1 MVVWLQFTACTA
13 VIVYAGSRLSKYG
26 DIIAEKTG
34 LGRLWVG
41 ALLLA
46 AVTSLPELVS
56 GVAAVTVFD
65 LPDIAVGGVLGSCMF
80 NLLILSLVDAMTG
93 RKPIYTGVNEG
104 HVISAGFG
112 VLLLGLIAVN
122 IYLGGTFPA
131 VGWICVFSFVYFA
144 LYVVAMRVLFL
155 YNKRRIA
162 AVVREMAEELRY
174 RDVTAK
180 RAYALYAVNA
190 VVIVLAA
197 AYLPH
202 LGERIAAMTGFGQT
216 FVGSFFIAL
225 STSLPELVVTVAAI
239 RLGAVDLALGN
250 LFGSNLF
257 NIAILAVEDFL
268 YFKGPLLGA
277 ASDAHVVTAGVAIAM
292 TAAAIVGL
300 TYRTI
305 KRPFFLAWDS
315 MGILGLYFMGQVI
328 LYVLK

>member
-1 MVVWLQFTACTA
+1 MQFTACTA

-122 IYLGGTFPA
+122 IYLGGTFPT
-131 VGWICVFSFVYFA
+131 VGWICVFSFAYFA
-144 LYVVAMRVLFL
+144 LYVVAMRVVFL

-162 AVVREMAEELRY
+162 AVVKEMAEELRY

-277 ASDAHVVTAGVAIAM
+277 ASDAHVVTAGAAIAM

>member
-1 MVVWLQFTACTA
+1 MQFIACTA

-34 LGRLWVG
+34 LGRMWVG

-80 NLLILSLVDAMTG
+80 NLLILSLIDAMTG

-112 VLLLGLIAVN
+112 VLLLGLVAVN
-122 IYLGGTFPA
+122 IYLGGTFPT
-131 VGWICVFSFVYFA
+131 VGWICVFSFAYFA

-162 AVVREMAEELRY
+162 AVVKEMAEELRY

-190 VVIVLAA
+190 VVIVPAA

-257 NIAILAVEDFL
+257 NIAVLAIEDFL

-300 TYRTI
+300 TYRVI

>member
-1 MVVWLQFTACTA
+1 LQFIACTA

-80 NLLILSLVDAMTG
+80 NLLILSLIDAMTG

-122 IYLGGTFPA
+122 VYLGGTFPT
-131 VGWICVFSFVYFA
+131 VGWICVFSFAYFA
-144 LYVVAMRVLFL
+144 LYVVAMRVVFL

-174 RDVTAK
+174 RDVTAT
-180 RAYALYAVNA
+180 RAYALYVVNA

-202 LGERIAAMTGFGQT
+202 LGERIAAITGFGQT

-225 STSLPELVVTVAAI
+225 STSLPELVVTVAAV

-257 NIAILAVEDFL
+257 NVAVLAIEDFL

-315 MGILGLYFMGQVI
+315 MGILALYFIGQVI
-328 LYVLK
+328 LYVLE

>member
-1 MVVWLQFTACTA
+1 LVVWLQFTACTA

-174 RDVTAK
+174 RDVTAT

>member
-1 MVVWLQFTACTA
+1 MAVWLQFIACTA

-34 LGRLWVG
+34 LGRLWIG

-56 GVAAVTVFD
+56 GAAAVTIFD

-80 NLLILSLVDAMTG
+80 NLLILSLIDVMTG

-104 HVISAGFG
+104 HVLSAGFG
-112 VLLLGLIAVN
+112 VLLLGLIVVN
-122 IYLGGTFPA
+122 IYVGGAFPS
-131 VGWICVFSFVYFA
+131 VGWVCVFSFVYFA

-162 AVVREMAEELRY
+162 AVVKKMAEELRY
-174 RDVTAK
+174 RDVTAA
-180 RAYALYAVNA
+180 RAYSLFAVNA
-190 VVIVLAA
+190 VVIVAA
-197 AYLPH
+197 AAFLPH
-202 LGERIAAMTGFGQT
+202 LGERIAAMTGLGQT
-216 FVGSFFIAL
+216 FVGSFFIAF
-225 STSLPELVVTVAAI
+225 STSLPELVVTIAAI

-257 NIAILAVEDFL
+257 NIAVLAIEDFL
-268 YFKGPLLGA
+268 YVKGPLLA
-277 ASDAHVVTAGVAIAM
+277 QASDVHVVTAGVAIAM
-292 TAAAIVGL
+292 TATAIVGL

-315 MGILGLYFMGQVI
+315 MGILGLYFIGHVI
-328 LYVLK
+328 LYVLR

>member
-1 MVVWLQFTACTA
+1 LQFTACTA

-122 IYLGGTFPA
+122 IYLGGTFPT
-131 VGWICVFSFVYFA
+131 VGWICVFSFAYFA
-144 LYVVAMRVLFL
+144 LYVVAMRVVFL

-162 AVVREMAEELRY
+162 AVVKEMAEELRY

-277 ASDAHVVTAGVAIAM
+277 ASDAHVVTAGAAIAM

>member
-1 MVVWLQFTACTA
+1 MAVWLQFIACTG

-34 LGRLWVG
+34 LGRLWIG

-46 AVTSLPELVS
+46 AVTSLPELIS
-56 GVAAVTVFD
+56 GVAAVTIFD
-65 LPDIAVGGVLGSCMF
+65 LADIAVGGVLGSCMF
-80 NLLILSLVDAMTG
+80 NILILSLVDAMTG

-122 IYLGGTFPA
+122 VYVGGVFPT
-131 VGWICVFSFVYFA
+131 VGWICVFSFLYFA
-144 LYVVAMRVLFL
+144 LYVVAMRVVFL

-174 RDVTAK
+174 EDVTAA
-180 RAYALYAVNA
+180 RAYALYGVNA
-190 VVIVLAA
+190 VLIVAVA

-202 LGERIAAMTGFGQT
+202 IGERIAAMTGFGQT

-257 NIAILAVEDFL
+257 NIAVLAIEDFL
-268 YFKGPLLGA
+268 YTKGPLLAA
-277 ASDAHVVTAGVAIAM
+277 ASPNHVVTAGAAIAM

-315 MGILGLYFMGQVI
+315 MGILALYFVGQVI
-328 LYVLK
+328 LYVLR

>member
-1 MVVWLQFTACTA
+1 LVVWLQFTACTA

-131 VGWICVFSFVYFA
+131 IGWICVFSFVYFA

>member
-1 MVVWLQFTACTA
+1 LVVWLQFTACTA

>member
-174 RDVTAK
+174 RDVTAT

>member
-80 NLLILSLVDAMTG
+80 NLLILSLIDAMTG

-122 IYLGGTFPA
+122 IYLGGTFPT
-131 VGWICVFSFVYFA
+131 VGWICVFSFAYFA
-144 LYVVAMRVLFL
+144 LYVVAMRVVFL

-162 AVVREMAEELRY
+162 AVVKEMAEELRY

-257 NIAILAVEDFL
+257 NIAILAIEDFL

-315 MGILGLYFMGQVI
+315 MGILGLYFMGQVV

>member
-1 MVVWLQFTACTA
+1 LVVWLQFTACTA

-122 IYLGGTFPA
+122 IYLGGTFPT
-131 VGWICVFSFVYFA
+131 VGWICVFSFAYFA
-144 LYVVAMRVLFL
+144 LYVVAMRVVFL

-162 AVVREMAEELRY
+162 AVVKEMAEELRY

-277 ASDAHVVTAGVAIAM
+277 ASDAHVVTAGAAIAM

>member
-1 MVVWLQFTACTA
+1 MAVWLQFIACTA

-34 LGRLWVG
+34 LGRLWIG

-46 AVTSLPELVS
+46 AVTSLPELIS
-56 GVAAVTVFD
+56 GVAAVTIFD
-65 LPDIAVGGVLGSCMF
+65 LADIAVGGVLGSCMF
-80 NLLILSLVDAMTG
+80 NILILSLVDAMTG

-122 IYLGGTFPA
+122 IYVGGVFPT
-131 VGWICVFSFVYFA
+131 VGWICVFSFLYFA
-144 LYVVAMRVLFL
+144 LYVVAMRVVFL

-174 RDVTAK
+174 EDVTAA
-180 RAYALYAVNA
+180 RAYALYGVNA
-190 VVIVLAA
+190 VLIVAVA

-202 LGERIAAMTGFGQT
+202 IGERIAAMTGFGQT

-257 NIAILAVEDFL
+257 NIAVLAIEDFL
-268 YFKGPLLGA
+268 YTKGPLL
-277 ASDAHVVTAGVAIAM
+277 ASASPNHVVTAGAAIAM

-315 MGILGLYFMGQVI
+315 MGILALYFVGQVI
-328 LYVLK
+328 LYVLR

>member
-1 MVVWLQFTACTA
+1 VAVWLQFIACTA

-46 AVTSLPELVS
+46 AVTSLPELIS

-65 LPDIAVGGVLGSCMF
+65 LADIAVGGVLGSCMF
-80 NLLILSLVDAMTG
+80 NILILSLVDAMTG

-104 HVISAGFG
+104 HVIAAGFG

-122 IYLGGTFPA
+122 IYVGGGFPA
-131 VGWICVFSFVYFA
+131 VGWVCVFSFLYFA
-144 LYVVAMRVLFL
+144 LYVVAMRVVFL

-162 AVVREMAEELRY
+162 AVVKEMAEELRY
-174 RDVTAK
+174 EDVTAA

-190 VVIVLAA
+190 AVIVVVA

-202 LGERIAAMTGFGQT
+202 VGERIAAMTGFGQT

-225 STSLPELVVTVAAI
+225 STSLPELVVTVAAV

-257 NIAILAVEDFL
+257 NIAVLAIEDFL
-268 YFKGPLLGA
+268 YTKGPLL
-277 ASDAHVVTAGVAIAM
+277 ASASPNHVVTAGAAIAM

-315 MGILGLYFMGQVI
+315 MGILALYFIGQVI

>member
-1 MVVWLQFTACTA
+1 LSVWLEFIVCTA

-34 LGRLWVG
+34 LGRMWVG

-56 GVAAVTVFD
+56 GVAAVTVYD

-80 NLLILSLVDAMTG
+80 NLLILSLIDAMTG

-112 VLLLGLIAVN
+112 VLLLGLISVN
-122 IYLGGTFPA
+122 IYLGGTFPTF
-131 VGWICVFSFVYFA
+131 GWICVFSIAYFA
-144 LYVVAMRVLFL
+144 LYLVAMRVVFL

-162 AVVREMAEELRY
+162 MVVKELAEELRY
-174 RDVTAK
+174 RDVSAA
-180 RAYALYAVNA
+180 RAYVLYAVNA

-197 AYLPH
+197 TYLPH
-202 LGERIAAMTGFGQT
+202 LGERIAEMTGFGQT

-225 STSLPELVVTVAAI
+225 STSLPELVVTVAAV

-257 NIAILAVEDFL
+257 NIAILAVEDFA
-268 YFKGPLLGA
+268 YVKGPLLGA
-277 ASDAHVVTAGVAIAM
+277 ASDAHLVTAGVAVAM
-292 TAAAIVGL
+292 TATAIVGL

-315 MGILGLYFMGQVI
+315 MSILALYFMGQVI

>member
-1 MVVWLQFTACTA
+1 MAVWLQFIACTG

-34 LGRLWVG
+34 LGRLWIG

-46 AVTSLPELVS
+46 AVTSLPELIS
-56 GVAAVTVFD
+56 GVAAVTIFD
-65 LPDIAVGGVLGSCMF
+65 LADIAVGGVLGSCMF
-80 NLLILSLVDAMTG
+80 NILILSLVDAMTG

-122 IYLGGTFPA
+122 VYVGGVFPT
-131 VGWICVFSFVYFA
+131 VGWICVFSFLYFA
-144 LYVVAMRVLFL
+144 LYVVAMRVVFL

-174 RDVTAK
+174 EDVTAA
-180 RAYALYAVNA
+180 RAYALYGVNA
-190 VVIVLAA
+190 VLIVAVA

-202 LGERIAAMTGFGQT
+202 IGERIAAMTGFGQT

-257 NIAILAVEDFL
+257 NIAVLAIEDFL
-268 YFKGPLLGA
+268 YTKGPLL
-277 ASDAHVVTAGVAIAM
+277 ASASPNHVVTAGAAIAM

-315 MGILGLYFMGQVI
+315 MGILALYFVGQVI
-328 LYVLK
+328 LYVLR

>member
-1 MVVWLQFTACTA
+1 LVVWLQFAACTA

-80 NLLILSLVDAMTG
+80 NLLILSFIDAMTG

-122 IYLGGTFPA
+122 VYLGGTFPA
-131 VGWICVFSFVYFA
+131 VGWVCVFSFAYFA
-144 LYVVAMRVLFL
+144 LYVVAMRVVFL

-162 AVVREMAEELRY
+162 AVVKEMAEELRY

-257 NIAILAVEDFL
+257 NIAVLAIEDFL

-277 ASDAHVVTAGVAIAM
+277 ASDAHVVTAGAAIAM

-315 MGILGLYFMGQVI
+315 MGILMLYFLGQVI

>member
-1 MVVWLQFTACTA
+1 LQFIACTA

-34 LGRLWVG
+34 LGRMWVG

-122 IYLGGTFPA
+122 IYLGGTFPT
-131 VGWICVFSFVYFA
+131 VGWICVFSFAYFA

-162 AVVREMAEELRY
+162 AVVKEMAEELRY

-202 LGERIAAMTGFGQT
+202 LGERIAAITGFGQT

-225 STSLPELVVTVAAI
+225 ATSLPELVVTVAAI

-257 NIAILAVEDFL
+257 NIAVLAIEDFL

-277 ASDAHVVTAGVAIAM
+277 ASDAHIVTAGVAIAM

>member
-1 MVVWLQFTACTA
+1 MQFTACTA

-80 NLLILSLVDAMTG
+80 NLLILSLIDAMTG

-122 IYLGGTFPA
+122 IFLGGTFPT
-131 VGWICVFSFVYFA
+131 VGWICVFSFAYFA

-162 AVVREMAEELRY
+162 AVVKEMAEELRY

-257 NIAILAVEDFL
+257 NIAILAIEDFL
-268 YFKGPLLGA
+268 YFKGPLLGV
-277 ASDAHVVTAGVAIAM
+277 ASDAHIVTAGVAIAM

-315 MGILGLYFMGQVI
+315 MGILALYFMGQVI

>member
-1 MVVWLQFTACTA
+1 MAVWLQFIACTA

-34 LGRLWVG
+34 MGRLWVG

-46 AVTSLPELVS
+46 AVTSLPELIS
-56 GVAAVTVFD
+56 GAAAVTIFD

-80 NLLILSLVDAMTG
+80 NILILSLGDAMTG

-122 IYLGGTFPA
+122 IYVGGAFPA
-131 VGWICVFSFVYFA
+131 VGWVCVFSFLYFA
-144 LYVVAMRVLFL
+144 LYVVAMRVVFL

-162 AVVREMAEELRY
+162 AVVKEMAEELRY
-174 RDVTAK
+174 EDVTAA
-180 RAYALYAVNA
+180 RAYALYAVNG
-190 VVIVLAA
+190 VVIVVVA

-202 LGERIAAMTGFGQT
+202 VGERIAAMTGFGQT

-225 STSLPELVVTVAAI
+225 STSLPELVVTVAAV

-257 NIAILAVEDFL
+257 NIAVLAVEDFL
-268 YFKGPLLGA
+268 YTKGPLL
-277 ASDAHVVTAGVAIAM
+277 ASASPNHVVTAGAAIAM

-305 KRPFFLAWDS
+305 KKPFFLAWDS
-315 MGILGLYFMGQVI
+315 MGILALYFVGQVI